1 VTFTPSNREI
11 ELRAI
16 PPNRF
21 RLLTGFTYKDPEGRD
36 HKITPRGVGNTDL
49 ASVPWFL
56 WWFVASYG
64 RHTAAALAH
73 DQLVDKI
80 DRRYAD
86 WVFRCALKESG
97 TSWIRR
103 WLMGGGQF
111 RDEFSHRIQAEGL
124 DSKVSGQ
131 ARTTYRP
138 LGHHR
143 RVLTRLRS
151 TRSWDRPRCWL
162 VEADDLVPR
171 QHLARV
177 FVLAGGRRGA
187 HPRLV
192 PNVRERGILLIVGI
206 ILLAWAMLGVLVTAI
221 VIWGG
226 VPGRLPATRDFAV
239 SVAVSETVW

>member
-1 VTFTPSNREI
+1 VTFTPSNR

-103 WLMGGGQF
+103 WLMWAAVSFETSFRTAFKPRDSTAKYPDRREQRTGRWVTIAGFLLVFGQLAVGIVLAAGWWKPTISF
-111 RDEFSHRIQAEGL
+111 L
-124 DSKVSGQ
+124 DSTWREYSYSQVVG
-131 ARTTYRP
+131 A
-138 LGHHR
+138 
-143 RVLTRLRS
+143 VLI
-151 TRSWDRPRCWL
+151 L
-162 VEADDLVPR
+162 VWFLMW
-171 QHLARV
+171 
-177 FVLAGGRRGA
+177 
-187 HPRLV
+187 
-192 PNVRERGILLIVGI
+192 RERGILLIVGI